1 MTDCIATSANKSF
14 CRSPGSLWRDAG
26 RLSIGIAALL
36 LVPMGLN
43 AATQQQQQQQ
53 QQQEQQQTIDPEV
66 IDALARSMSV
76 EVDQNDHFDA
86 QVWLLSSVPKLAR
99 YVTDNKEQEL
109 ILRSVYREANRHQMD
124 PDLLLA
130 VMQVESRFDRFAVSS
145 AGAQGLMQ
153 VMPFWRNEIGRPQ
166 DNLTQIET
174 NVRYGTAILSHYLGK
189 ARGDLIDA
197 LARYNGS
204 RGRLNY
210 PELVVYAYRS
220 RWQTQTTDDLP
231 KLRAGCIAYGLTAC
245 GPITTGH

>member
-1 MTDCIATSANKSF
+1 MIDRSRIEPATVT
-14 CRSPGSLWRDAG
+14 RSPPKSSWRCTAFFVA
-26 RLSIGIAALL
+26 LCLPLVALAAA
-36 LVPMGLN
+36 PPP
-43 AATQQQQQQQ
+43 QP
-53 QQQEQQQTIDPEV
+53 IDPLV
-66 IDALARSMSV
+66 IDALARSMSDEV
-76 EVDQNDHFDA
+76 EHGDHFDA

-99 YVTDNKEQEL
+99 YVSNDQEREL
-109 ILRSVYREANRHQMD
+109 ILRMVYREANRHDMD
-124 PDLLLA
+124 PDLVLA

-174 NVRYGTAILSHYLGK
+174 NVRYGTAILAQYLTE

-210 PELVVYAYRS
+210 PELVVYAYRA

-231 KLRAGCIAYGLTAC
+231 NLQAGCKAYSLAAC
-245 GPITTGH
+245 HAVKSARH

>member
-1 MTDCIATSANKSF
+1 MIE
-14 CRSPGSLWRDAG
+14 RSRIEPHSYTRSLPRSLWRC
-26 RLSIGIAALL
+26 AAFLAL
-36 LVPMGLN
+36 YLPLGAL
-43 AATQQQQQQQ
+43 AAAPAPQS
-53 QQQEQQQTIDPEV
+53 IDPLV
-66 IDALARSMSV
+66 IAALARSMSDN
-76 EVDQNDHFDA
+76 VDHGDHFDA

-99 YVTDNKEQEL
+99 YVTNDDEREL
-109 ILRSVYREANRHQMD
+109 ILRTVYREAHRHDMD
-124 PDLLLA
+124 PDLVMA

-153 VMPFWRNEIGRPQ
+153 VMPFWRKEIGRPQ

-174 NVRYGTAILSHYLGK
+174 NVRYGTAILAQYLTE

-210 PELVVYAYRS
+210 PELVVYAYRA

-231 KLRAGCIAYGLTAC
+231 KLQAGCRAYSLAAC
-245 GPITTGH
+245 NAVKSARH

>member
-1 MTDCIATSANKSF
+1 MIDRTRIEPDTVY
-14 CRSPGSLWRDAG
+14 RSLPKSLWRC
-26 RLSIGIAALL
+26 LSFSLALYLPLMAFAAA
-36 LVPMGLN
+36 PG
-43 AATQQQQQQQ
+43 AQP
-53 QQQEQQQTIDPEV
+53 IDPLV
-66 IDALARSMSV
+66 IDALARSMSD
-76 EVDQNDHFDA
+76 EVDHGDHFDA

-99 YVTDNKEQEL
+99 YVTNDKEQEL
-109 ILRSVYREANRHQMD
+109 ILRTVYREANRHDMD
-124 PDLLLA
+124 PDLVMA

-166 DNLTQIET
+166 DNLTHIET
-174 NVRYGTAILSHYLGK
+174 NVRYGTAILAQYVSE

-210 PELVVYAYRS
+210 PELVVYAYRA

-231 KLRAGCIAYGLTAC
+231 KLQAGCRAYGLSAC
-245 GPITTGH
+245 NAVKSARH

>member
-1 MTDCIATSANKSF
+1 MIDRSRIEPATVT
-14 CRSPGSLWRDAG
+14 RSPPKSSWRCTAFFVT
-26 RLSIGIAALL
+26 LCMPLVALAAA
-36 LVPMGLN
+36 PPP
-43 AATQQQQQQQ
+43 QP
-53 QQQEQQQTIDPEV
+53 IDPLV
-66 IDALARSMSV
+66 IDALARSMSDEV
-76 EVDQNDHFDA
+76 EHGDHFDA

-99 YVTDNKEQEL
+99 YVSNDQEREL
-109 ILRSVYREANRHQMD
+109 ILRMVYREANRHDMD
-124 PDLLLA
+124 PDLVLA

-174 NVRYGTAILSHYLGK
+174 NVRYGTAILAQYLTE

-210 PELVVYAYRS
+210 PELVVYAYRA

-231 KLRAGCIAYGLTAC
+231 KLQAGCKAYSLAAC
-245 GPITTGH
+245 HAVKSARH

>member
-1 MTDCIATSANKSF
+1 MIDRTPIESDTAS
-14 CRSPGSLWRDAG
+14 RSSPKSLWRRISFVTALCLP
-26 RLSIGIAALL
+26 LSTF
-36 LVPMGLN
+36 
-43 AATQQQQQQQ
+43 AATPPPPQPV
-53 QQQEQQQTIDPEV
+53 DPGV
-66 IDALARSMSV
+66 IDALARSMSD
-76 EVDQNDHFDA
+76 ELDHGDHFDA

-99 YVTDNKEQEL
+99 YVSNDEEREL
-109 ILRSVYREANRHQMD
+109 ILRTVYREANRHDMD
-124 PDLLLA
+124 PDLVLS

-174 NVRYGTAILSHYLGK
+174 NVRYGTAILSQYLTE

-210 PELVVYAYRS
+210 PELVVYAYRA

-231 KLRAGCIAYGLTAC
+231 KLQAGCRVYGLAAC
-245 GPITTGH
+245 NAVKSARH

>member
-1 MTDCIATSANKSF
+1 MNDRAPTQQVINAPRIPLRRRRAVVLLWTLPLLMGAAIAT
-14 CRSPGSLWRDAG
+14 P
-26 RLSIGIAALL
+26 
-36 LVPMGLN
+36 PP
-43 AATQQQQQQQ
+43 QQ
-53 QQQEQQQTIDPEV
+53 IDPGV

-76 EVDQNDHFDA
+76 DIEKDDHFDA

-99 YVTDNKEQEL
+99 YVGNDVEQQL
-109 ILRSVYREANRHQMD
+109 ILRAVYREANRHAMD
-124 PDLLLA
+124 PDLVLA

-153 VMPFWRNEIGRPQ
+153 VMPFWRREIGRPQ

-174 NVRYGTAILSHYLGK
+174 NVRYGTAILGHYLSVS
-189 ARGDLIDA
+189 RGDLIDA

-210 PELVVYAYRS
+210 PELVIYAYRA

-231 KLRAGCIAYGLTAC
+231 TLRAGCLAYGLAAC
-245 GPITTGH
+245 APITKAR

>member
-1 MTDCIATSANKSF
+1 MIDRSRIEPATVT
-14 CRSPGSLWRDAG
+14 RSPPKSSWRCTAFFVA
-26 RLSIGIAALL
+26 LCLPLVALAAA
-36 LVPMGLN
+36 PPP
-43 AATQQQQQQQ
+43 QP
-53 QQQEQQQTIDPEV
+53 IDPLV
-66 IDALARSMSV
+66 IDALARSMSDEV
-76 EVDQNDHFDA
+76 EHGDHFDA

-99 YVTDNKEQEL
+99 YVSNDREREL
-109 ILRSVYREANRHQMD
+109 ILRMVYREANRHDMD
-124 PDLLLA
+124 PDLVLA

-174 NVRYGTAILSHYLGK
+174 NVRYGTAILAQYLTE

-210 PELVVYAYRS
+210 PELVVYAYRA

-231 KLRAGCIAYGLTAC
+231 NLQAGCKTYSLAAC
-245 GPITTGH
+245 HAVKSARH

>member
-86 QVWLLSSVPKLAR
+86 QVWLLSSVPKLALD
-99 YVTDNKEQEL
+99 VGK
-109 ILRSVYREANRHQMD
+109 
-124 PDLLLA
+124 LA
-130 VMQVESRFDRFAVSS
+130 KFF
-145 AGAQGLMQ
+145 
-153 VMPFWRNEIGRPQ
+153 
-166 DNLTQIET
+166 
-174 NVRYGTAILSHYLGK
+174 H
-189 ARGDLIDA
+189 
-197 LARYNGS
+197 
-204 RGRLNY
+204 
-210 PELVVYAYRS
+210 
-220 RWQTQTTDDLP
+220 
-231 KLRAGCIAYGLTAC
+231 
-245 GPITTGH
+245 

>member
-1 MTDCIATSANKSF
+1 MIDRSRIEPATVT
-14 CRSPGSLWRDAG
+14 RSPPKSSWRCTAFFVA
-26 RLSIGIAALL
+26 LFLPLVALAA
-36 LVPMGLN
+36 PP
-43 AATQQQQQQQ
+43 APQP
-53 QQQEQQQTIDPEV
+53 IDPLV
-66 IDALARSMSV
+66 IDALARSMSDEV
-76 EVDQNDHFDA
+76 EHGDHFDA

-99 YVTDNKEQEL
+99 YVSNDQEREL
-109 ILRSVYREANRHQMD
+109 ILRMVYREANRHEMD
-124 PDLLLA
+124 PDLVLA

-174 NVRYGTAILSHYLGK
+174 NVRYGTAILAQYLTE

-210 PELVVYAYRS
+210 PELVVYAYRA

-231 KLRAGCIAYGLTAC
+231 KLQAGCQAYSLAAC
-245 GPITTGH
+245 HAVKSARH